1 MINWFHKG
9 YEIKDILDFPENT
22 FGFVYK
28 ITHLSTGKSYIG
40 KKVLYFE
47 RNKKLGKKELALLQ
61 EERSKSGMRGRV
73 PLKKKV
79 ISESD
84 WKTYWGSN
92 KDFIKLVEEE
102 GEDKFHKEILEF
114 TSSKKLLTYYELK
127 YLCIHEVIEKPGVYF
142 NDNILGKFFTKDF

>member
-1 MINWFHKG
+1 MINWFHNG
-9 YEIKDILDFPENT
+9 FEIKEILDFPENT

-28 ITHLSTGKSYIG
+28 ITHLPTGKSYIG

-61 EERSKSGMRGRV
+61 EERSKAGMRGRV

-114 TSSKKLLTYYELK
+114 SSSKKLLTYYELK